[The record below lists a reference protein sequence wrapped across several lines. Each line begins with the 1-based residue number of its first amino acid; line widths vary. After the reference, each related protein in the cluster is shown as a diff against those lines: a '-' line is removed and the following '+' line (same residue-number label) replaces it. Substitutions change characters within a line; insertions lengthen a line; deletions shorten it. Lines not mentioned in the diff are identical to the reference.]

1 MGGKS
6 AFAFFAQLSPMPPRS
21 PDLPSVALPPDKELV
36 LKVVPM
42 PADVNANGD
51 IFGGWVMA
59 QVDLAGS
66 VLPQRISH
74 TRMVTVAVNEFI
86 FKQPVRVGDIL
97 SFYADVHHVGRT
109 SVSVKVEVFAERFSD
124 QGHYVKVTEA
134 SLTYVAI
141 DSQGRPQTLPDTP
154 QTHAWRSKLEKQAA
168 SGKS

>member
-1 MGGKS
+1 MLRDNS
-6 AFAFFAQLSPMPPRS
+6 IFPFVSQISMPPRS
-21 PDLPSVALPPDKELV
+21 PDLPSVALPADKELV

-66 VLPQRISH
+66 VLPARYVQGRFA
-74 TRMVTVAVNEFI
+74 TVAVNQFI

-97 SFYADVHHVGRT
+97 SFFAHVTRVGNT
-109 SVSVKVEVFAERFSD
+109 SITVQVEVFAERFKA
-124 QGHYVKVTEA
+124 QGQYVKVTEA

-141 DSQGRPQTLPDTP
+141 DDQGRPMTIPKDGLNLP
-154 QTHAWRSKLEKQAA
+154 A
-168 SGKS
+168 